1 MHISLKFDTRLFWRL
16 IGIFAVLDL
25 CLLATGCGNWESTA
39 SSIITLLGPALQSLV
54 AILAAFG
61 AGVSETVVNQ
71 FNNWAA
77 QAQTALVDIKA
88 LIASY
93 QTAAPTE
100 QPGILG
106 KIEAALNA
114 LTANLGPILASLH
127 ITDPASQAKFTA
139 AIEAVT
145 AFLASLGALIPAVSS
160 ATTLDAE
167 KKLAAKAT
175 ESTKTFK
182 KTFNDAVE
190 FFGPKYRLK

>member
-1 MHISLKFDTRLFWRL
+1 MKFNTKVFLRVISV
-16 IGIFAVLDL
+16 FAILDL
-25 CLLATGCGNWESTA
+25 LLFATACSNWESTA

-160 ATTLDAE
+160 ATTMEAE
-167 KKLAAKAT
+167 RKLASQAT

-182 KTFNDAVE
+182 KTFNSAVG
-190 FFGPKYRLK
+190 FFGSQYQLK

>member
-1 MHISLKFDTRLFWRL
+1 MKFNKQLFWRL
-16 IGIFAVLDL
+16 IGVFAVLDL
-25 CLLATGCGNWESTA
+25 CLLATACSDWESQA
-39 SSIITLLGPALQSLV
+39 SSVITLLSPALQPLV

-61 AGVSETVVNQ
+61 AGVSESVVTA

-77 QAQTALVDIKA
+77 QAQTALTNIKA

-93 QTAAPTE
+93 KTASAAA
-100 QPGILG
+100 QPGILNE
-106 KIEAALNA
+106 IEAALNA

-160 ATTLDAE
+160 ATTMEAE
-167 KKLAAKAT
+167 RALASKAT

-182 KTFNDAVE
+182 KTFNGAAGY
-190 FFGPKYRLK
+190 FGKQYELK